1 VTLSAEDLQLLKNM
15 ILKKEIDF
23 IEIDRILNNMFIP
36 VMNENSKFVEI
47 NSFIDI
53 DQVIINLLIS

>member
-1 VTLSAEDLQLLKNM
+1 VTLSAEDLQSLKNM

-36 VMNENSKFVEI
+36 VINENSKFIEI